1 MDKYLGWKNL
11 TFIFTLFWLIEKVS
25 KKFCSFSDQWPLKF
39 LLIFFVLERN
49 KIFLSKKKKKKKKRF
64 RREEIKTNDK
74 NEEEWVH
81 LWESWNYVTWVV
93 VVVTWDLS
101 NQVPGPQWWLCQL
114 GTIYN
119 HLRTDSSKLACE
131 GLDSVN

>member
-49 KIFLSKKKKKKKKRF
+49 KIFLSKKKKKKDLGGKK
-64 RREEIKTNDK
+64 
-74 NEEEWVH
+74 
-81 LWESWNYVTWVV
+81 
-93 VVVTWDLS
+93 
-101 NQVPGPQWWLCQL
+101 
-114 GTIYN
+114 
-119 HLRTDSSKLACE
+119 
-131 GLDSVN
+131 